1 MIFILY
7 QHLIIFVGN
16 DFKPECIKYYRSSF
30 LLAAYNGEK
39 LGDFIFMTNE
49 KKKGKWIDQK
59 FIEDEN
65 LDCVDRFLISEIF
78 SLCKLPNGCIAGD
91 EHFANL
97 TRQSISNTNKRI
109 NRLKNLGYINTFIH
123 TKNKKII
130 GRTITIKTK
139 EKSDLV
145 FQNVDDSISPVKDLV
160 FQNVDDSISPVNINN
175 TITNSDIIIQE
186 RIQYTGAI
194 NSNSN
199 NSLNQI
205 LKNQYEEL
213 SFEIGSKSSLGENVF
228 IYADSRNIEM
238 YKENTSSDEFEL
250 IFPLLKKL
258 IEIQGKLYGK

>member
-1 MIFILY
+1 M
-7 QHLIIFVGN
+7 
-16 DFKPECIKYYRSSF
+16 K
-30 LLAAYNGEK
+30 
-39 LGDFIFMTNE
+39 NE
-49 KKKGKWIDQK
+49 KKKGKWIEQK

-65 LDCVDRFLISEIF
+65 LDCVDRFIISEIF

-123 TKNKKII
+123 TKNKKIL
-130 GRTITIKTK
+130 GRTITIKNK

-145 FQNVDDSISPVKDLV
+145 FQNVDISISPEKDLV
-160 FQNVDDSISPVNINN
+160 FQNVDISISPVNINN

-186 RIQYTGAI
+186 TIQYTGA
-194 NSNSN
+194 
-199 NSLNQI
+199 LNKNLNYSMNEI
-205 LKNQYEEL
+205 LTNQFEEL

-228 IYADSRNIEM
+228 IYANSNSLEF
-238 YKENTSSDEFEL
+238 YKEAVSSDEFEN
-250 IFPLLKKL
+250 IFPLLEKL

>member
-1 MIFILY
+1 MGIL
-7 QHLIIFVGN
+7 L
-16 DFKPECIKYYRSSF
+16 
-30 LLAAYNGEK
+30 
-39 LGDFIFMTNE
+39 FMKNE

-130 GRTITIKTK
+130 GRTITIKSN
-139 EKSDLV
+139 EKSDLVFQNVDDSISPVKDLV

-186 RIQYTGAI
+186 RIQYTGAF
-194 NSNSN
+194 NLNSN

-205 LKNQYEEL
+205 LQNQYEEL

>member
-1 MIFILY
+1 M
-7 QHLIIFVGN
+7 
-16 DFKPECIKYYRSSF
+16 K
-30 LLAAYNGEK
+30 
-39 LGDFIFMTNE
+39 NE
-49 KKKGKWIDQK
+49 KKKGKWIEQK

-65 LDCVDRFLISEIF
+65 LDCVDRFIISEIF

-123 TKNKKII
+123 TNNKKIL
-130 GRTITIKTK
+130 GRTITIKSK
-139 EKSDLV
+139 EKS
-145 FQNVDDSISPVKDLV
+145 DLV

-194 NSNSN
+194 NLNNN
-199 NSLNQI
+199 NSINQI

-250 IFPLLKKL
+250 LFPLLKKL
-258 IEIQGKLYGK
+258 IEIQDKLYGK

>member
-1 MIFILY
+1 M
-7 QHLIIFVGN
+7 
-16 DFKPECIKYYRSSF
+16 K
-30 LLAAYNGEK
+30 
-39 LGDFIFMTNE
+39 NE
-49 KKKGKWIDQK
+49 KKKGKWIEQK

-65 LDCVDRFLISEIF
+65 LDCVDRFIISEIF

-123 TKNKKII
+123 TNNKKIL
-130 GRTITIKTK
+130 GRTITIKSK
-139 EKSDLV
+139 EKS
-145 FQNVDDSISPVKDLV
+145 DLV

-194 NSNSN
+194 NLNNN
-199 NSLNQI
+199 NSINQI

-250 IFPLLKKL
+250 LFPLLKKL